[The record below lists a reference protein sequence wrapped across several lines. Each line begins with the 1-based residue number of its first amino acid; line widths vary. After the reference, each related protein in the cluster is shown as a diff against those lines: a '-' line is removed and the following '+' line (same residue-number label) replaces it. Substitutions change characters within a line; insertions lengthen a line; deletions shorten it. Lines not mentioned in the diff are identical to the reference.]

1 MFLVWIWL
9 LTYCDENGKVT
20 AGRDQIAREIG
31 ISSSSVQ
38 RAISNLKSKMTAEAI
53 IKPNSVFTEFHIL
66 NWDKYQRN
74 RTGKRTASEQ
84 QANSKR
90 TLIKNKNKNNIDII
104 QNKLSDLKE
113 KFPTKDVAGEFEKA
127 KDWLLSTGKK
137 YKDYEAFFRGW
148 LRRSDDKQDEVI
160 RRGVWDE

>member
-1 MFLVWIWL
+1 MNGWILLHKKIWLSPNFQCKNKSKMFLVWIWL

-84 QANSKR
+84 QAN
-90 TLIKNKNKNNIDII
+90 TY
-104 QNKLSDLKE
+104 KE
-113 KFPTKDVAGEFEKA
+113 
-127 KDWLLSTGKK
+127 
-137 YKDYEAFFRGW
+137 
-148 LRRSDDKQDEVI
+148 
-160 RRGVWDE
+160 